1 MQNPTPDFPEY
12 KIDLLKSIDYAKA
25 PNLAFIIQT
34 NLLEENCQLLHSI
47 QEATGAKI
55 LLAQKG
61 FACYSTYPLIKEY
74 LHGTTSSG
82 LHEALL
88 ARDYFGKEIHVYAP
102 GFQESDIREVT
113 QFSHSLILNS
123 IQQLELAQRLAHKN
137 SQLGLRINPE
147 SPTDSIDLYNPC
159 AKDSRLGV
167 TKAELETHIRK
178 EGSAFFEHL
187 SGLHFH
193 TLCEEDADALEK
205 TATIFEKNFGTYLKH
220 CKWLNLGG
228 GHHITRPGYNLKLLK
243 EILLHFKQTY
253 DLDVYLE
260 PGEAVALQTGVL
272 NAQILDILKKGSKQI
287 AILNCSATCHMPD
300 VLEMPYRPKVLEAG
314 TPNEKKHTY
323 QLAGPSCLAGDIIG
337 DYSFD
342 RPLQIGDTIQFL
354 DMSHYTMVKT
364 TTFNGVPLPAICLH
378 SKKDGL
384 KIIKEFSYQ
393 DYKNRLS

>member
-34 NLLEENCQLLHSI
+34 DLLEENCQLLHSI
-47 QEATGAKI
+47 QKATGAKI

-378 SKKDGL
+378 TKKDGL

>member
-1 MQNPTPDFPEY
+1 MQNPTPDFPQY
-12 KIDLLKSIDYAKA
+12 KIDLLKSIDYAEA

-34 NLLEENCQLLHSI
+34 DLLEENCQLLHSI
-47 QEATGAKI
+47 QEATGAKV

-61 FACYSTYPLIKEY
+61 FACYSTYPLIKKY

-102 GFQESDIREVT
+102 AFQESDIQEVT
-113 QFSHSLILNS
+113 KFSHSLIVNS
-123 IQQLELAQRLAHKN
+123 IQQLKLAQRLRHKN

-147 SPTDSIDLYNPC
+147 SPTGSVDLYNPC

-167 TKAELETHIRK
+167 TKAELEAHIRK
-178 EGSAFFEHL
+178 EGSAFLEHL

-205 TATIFEKNFGTYLKH
+205 TATVFEKAFGAYLKDI
-220 CKWLNLGG
+220 KWLNLGG

-243 EILLHFKQTY
+243 DILLHFKQTY

-260 PGEAVALQTGVL
+260 PGEAVALQTGIL
-272 NAQILDILKKGSKQI
+272 NAQILDILTKDNKQI

-337 DYSFD
+337 DYSFN
-342 RPLQIGDTIQFL
+342 RLLQIGDTIQFL